1 MDCEVP
7 HRKRG
12 RPRVITGN
20 MVPEVLCLH
29 RQGLGYRAT
38 ARELRRR
45 GVQVNW
51 STVRRL
57 VKAQEDGSF
66 RCDTSANPEES
77 GL

>member
-1 MDCEVP
+1 MNDEP
-7 HRKRG
+7 IKRKRG
-12 RPRVITGN
+12 RPRAVPEN
-20 MVPEVLCLH
+20 MVPEVVCLH

-45 GVQVNW
+45 GVEVNW

-66 RCDTSANPEES
+66 CCDTASHPDES